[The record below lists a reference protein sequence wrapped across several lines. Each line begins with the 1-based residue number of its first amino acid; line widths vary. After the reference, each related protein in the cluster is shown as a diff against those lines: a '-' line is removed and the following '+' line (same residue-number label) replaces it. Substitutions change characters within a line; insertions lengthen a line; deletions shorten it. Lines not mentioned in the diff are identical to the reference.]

1 MLLALLRSTYWIP
14 ILGHLIREAIEGPP
28 AAMFMFLGNVVMAI
42 LLAVL
47 LLGFP
52 ALITVLLIA
61 VATMFVVIIDITRE

>member
-1 MLLALLRSTYWIP
+1 
-14 ILGHLIREAIEGPP
+14 
-28 AAMFMFLGNVVMAI
+28 MFMFLGNVVMAI